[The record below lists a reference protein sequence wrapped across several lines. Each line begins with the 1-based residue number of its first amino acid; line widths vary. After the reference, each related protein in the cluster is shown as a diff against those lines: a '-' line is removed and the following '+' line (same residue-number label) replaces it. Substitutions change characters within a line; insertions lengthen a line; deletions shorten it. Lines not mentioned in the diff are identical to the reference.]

1 MATKVLLLALAA
13 LCLASSC
20 NRPNEWSVQSGVAE
34 AVRPIQLQRNGMRVE
49 DVSNLATAAD
59 VPGVVLVVAKSCPW
73 YIGCVSLYRC
83 WLSVYSLYA
92 FLWICVFQVQ
102 ADGVLVHEGCR
113 QG

>member
-1 MATKVLLLALAA
+1 MATKARLLLLVLAA

-49 DVSNLATAAD
+49 DVSNLATAAA

-73 YIGCVSLYRC
+73 YIGCVSLYSSGVGLQFTLCMPLFGFVFSGASR
-83 WLSVYSLYA
+83 WSL
-92 FLWICVFQVQ
+92 
-102 ADGVLVHEGCR
+102 GS
-113 QG
+113 